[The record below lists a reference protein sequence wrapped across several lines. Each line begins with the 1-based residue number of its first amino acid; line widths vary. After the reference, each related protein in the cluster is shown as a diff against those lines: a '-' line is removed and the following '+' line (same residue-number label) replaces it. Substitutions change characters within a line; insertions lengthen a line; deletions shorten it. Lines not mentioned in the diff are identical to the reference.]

1 MKKSLL
7 FLLSIFT
14 LLVFVSCGSKPEAET
29 TTQPEAPVVEEVTEE
44 LSEEQQKEL
53 LAQIDEARNKAIE
66 AGAEDKAPK
75 QLQEIDAYYDSVKGD
90 SKSLKTEGF
99 KVAGL
104 YNFLTD
110 YIKAKDAKQEI
121 DDNNFANYAQNNYQI
136 GCDKLAAVE
145 AAYEDVKNMNEQ
157 DALNAQEAR
166 ANFFTVLTVAYKK
179 LAKEERSL
187 AYAEKKNADS
197 VKAGV
202 AQRTRYKAAVENF
215 QKGDQLYAMQAAKKA
230 IDSYRDAKIEFA
242 ALYKEVGEKR
252 AVAQAAID
260 AAKKAVE
267 ESNNFAANAD
277 AEAPITGENIAGI
290 EEEDAV
296 LLEED
301 NYANPE
307 DSEIDV
313 AETFEEAVV
322 ETATEF
328 VDDAVNNPEAAAEK
342 VTNATDAIVDEV
354 TSGLEEK

>member
-29 TTQPEAPVVEEVTEE
+29 TTPEAPVVEEITGE
-44 LSEEQQKEL
+44 LSAEEL
-53 LAQIDEARNKAIE
+53 LAKIDEARNKAIE
-66 AGAEDKAPK
+66 AGAEEKAPK
-75 QLQEIDAYYDSVKGD
+75 QLQEIDDYYNSIKDNNKTIIADG
-90 SKSLKTEGF
+90 LKI
-99 KVAGL
+99 AGL

-110 YIKAKDAKQEI
+110 YISAKDAKQEI
-121 DDNNFANYAQNNYQI
+121 DDNNFAGYAQNNYKI

-145 AAYEDVKNMNEQ
+145 KAYEDVNNMNEN

-166 ANFFTVLTVAYKK
+166 ANFLTVLTVAYKK

-202 AQRTRYKAAVENF
+202 AQKTRYKAAVANF

-230 IDSYRDAKIEFA
+230 IDSYKSAKVEFA

-252 AVAQAAID
+252 AAAQAAID

-277 AEAPITGENIAGI
+277 EEAPITGEVAGI
-290 EEEDAV
+290 EAEDTV
-296 LLEED
+296 LLEDD
-301 NYANPE
+301 NYADPE
-307 DSEIDV
+307 EAEIDV

-328 VDDAVNNPEAAAEK
+328 VDDAINDPEAAAKKASDAAEAVVEEYVEVGEK
-342 VTNATDAIVDEV
+342 
-354 TSGLEEK
+354 

>member
-29 TTQPEAPVVEEVTEE
+29 AKPEAPVVEEITGE
-44 LSEEQQKEL
+44 LSEEQL
-53 LAQIDEARNKAIE
+53 LAKIDGARNKAIE
-66 AGAEDKAPK
+66 AGAEEKAPEQLK
-75 QLQEIDAYYDSVKGD
+75 QIDDYYNSVKNNN
-90 SKSLKTEGF
+90 SLKADGL

-121 DDNNFANYAQNNYQI
+121 DDNNFASYAQNNYQI

-145 AAYEDVKNMNEQ
+145 KAYEDVKNMDES

-166 ANFFTVLTVAYKK
+166 ANFNTVLTVAYKK

-202 AQRTRYKAAVENF
+202 AQKPRYKAAVENF

-230 IDSYRDAKIEFA
+230 IDSYRSAKVEFA

-252 AVAQAAID
+252 AAAQAAID
-260 AAKKAVE
+260 DSKKAVE

-277 AEAPITGENIAGI
+277 EEAPITGDVAGI
-290 EEEDAV
+290 EAEDAV

-307 DSEIDV
+307 EAEIDV

-322 ETATEF
+322 DKVEDVVEDVSDTYVEIR
-328 VDDAVNNPEAAAEK
+328 EK
-342 VTNATDAIVDEV
+342 
-354 TSGLEEK
+354 